1 MSTGRSRV
9 TGAAQGTNPLQ
20 RCSSARGTAQ
30 RLPHGQHG
38 ARVRANGLC
47 SCLLR
52 ELDVGETQHRSR
64 SPHGS
69 SSHFDSAAA
78 GARCHRSHLQ
88 HPPAAHHS
96 RGEGSPVAPRATLL
110 PVGPG
115 RCHFQPCGTSRTGTE
130 THGLARHGL
139 QLGQSP
145 QPR

>member
-1 MSTGRSRV
+1 M
-9 TGAAQGTNPLQ
+9 
-20 RCSSARGTAQ
+20 
-30 RLPHGQHG
+30 
-38 ARVRANGLC
+38 
-47 SCLLR
+47 
-52 ELDVGETQHRSR
+52 GETQHRSR

-110 PVGPG
+110 PAGPG
-115 RCHFQPCGTSRTGTE
+115 RCHFQPCGRSRTSTE

-139 QLGQSP
+139 QLGLSP